1 MDQLTSHHHSPHTI
15 MFALIICHLAALAGS
30 LGFFFSHIDLR
41 QYPLYYLVPLI
52 LAVYIPLSVTFL
64 LPIDYISRNCGP
76 IDGLNLSDSAI
87 LFSWKATYWSTFLLT
102 WVLLPV
108 LQDFYKAGH
117 HLKIIRLKESMR
129 LNLKFQLIVLGVSI
143 AAAIYLILEVGLS
156 FNNMKLMIIAVSHI
170 YALVLALWLMAH
182 GLVTVAKNRWQE
194 GNLVQNLNHYY
205 LKVSSLVDALEDT
218 KMDLKEEVLS
228 VILLKENFTNA
239 QYSERFVFHDWI
251 MDLHLQIPDT
261 LRDQVRRNYVHDNSR
276 TITAE
281 QVTEKFMA
289 SLASKF
295 QRNLYNYQAYQS
307 DFDILFS
314 KISRLQAL
322 VEAKNT
328 RDVNERTEIMSQ
340 IPSRLPAK
348 LNFIIQCYVK
358 PIGARAI
365 SIALYAVCVVILQS
379 EFFHSTKISL
389 LDTFIFH
396 SGLQKSKY
404 LQVVASFLVFLYML
418 FCSLNSLTRLKVFN
432 MYHLVPR
439 NSDPVSATFY
449 ASNIARMTVP
459 LSYNFITLFTSRD
472 SVFEEWYGKSIHL
485 TGLFNMMNNWIPRLL
500 VVPVILT
507 TFNIYDKMKTK
518 LGLHSDFYGWADF
531 DDEEAIGSDNSQSK
545 RKDLLIVEGKR
556 IFTMEQARRN
566 NYVPSQTRL
575 YNLASSTNSYRDN
588 AAPPQDTGMA
598 NRIESYY
605 DDAEAFPSAQLS
617 IWGRLGGV
625 FSGFKG
631 AVETRLN
638 SSNYRDDE
646 EEETERLFL

>member
-1 MDQLTSHHHSPHTI
+1 
-15 MFALIICHLAALAGS
+15 MFALIICHLAALGGS

-41 QYPLYYLVPLI
+41 KYPLYYLVPLV

-64 LPIDYISRNCGP
+64 LPIDYISSNSGP
-76 IDGLNLSDSAI
+76 IGGLSLSESAT

-102 WVLLPV
+102 WVFLPI
-108 LQDFYKAGH
+108 LQDFYKTGH
-117 HLKIIRLKESMR
+117 YLKLNRLKESMR
-129 LNLKFQLIVLGVSI
+129 LNLRFQLIVLGVSI

-156 FNNMKLMIIAVSHI
+156 FTNMKLMIIAISHM

-182 GLVTVAKNRWQE
+182 GLVTVARNRWQE

-205 LKVSSLVDALEDT
+205 LKVSNLVDALEDV
-218 KMDLKEEVLS
+218 KVDLKEEVLT
-228 VILLKENFTNA
+228 VILLKENFTNSL
-239 QYSERFVFHDWI
+239 YSERFVFHDWI
-251 MDLHLQIPDT
+251 MDLHLQIPET
-261 LRDQVRRNYVHDNSR
+261 IRDQVRRNYVHDNSR

-289 SLASKF
+289 KLASKF
-295 QRNLYNYQAYQS
+295 QKNLYNFRAYES
-307 DFDILFS
+307 DYDILFS
-314 KISRLQAL
+314 QISRLQTL

-328 RDVNERTEIMSQ
+328 QDVSERERIMSAL
-340 IPSRLPAK
+340 PSRLPLK
-348 LNFIIQCYVK
+348 MNFILQCYVK
-358 PIGARAI
+358 PAGARVVA
-365 SIALYAVCVVILQS
+365 IALYAACFVILQS
-379 EFFHSTKISL
+379 EFFHSTKVSL
-389 LDTFIFH
+389 LDTFVFH
-396 SGLQKSKY
+396 SGLQKSVY
-404 LQVVASFLVFLYML
+404 LQFLATFFVFMYML

-432 MYHLVPR
+432 MYHLVPN
-439 NSDPVSATFY
+439 NSDPVSTTFY
-449 ASNIARMTVP
+449 ASYIARMTVP

-507 TFNIYDKMKTK
+507 TFNIYDKVKTR

-531 DDEEAIGSDNSQSK
+531 DDEEVIGTDSPQNK

-566 NYVPSQTRL
+566 NSIPLSTRQF
-575 YNLASSTNSYRDN
+575 NLSGSTNAYRDSE
-588 AAPPQDTGMA
+588 PQVQDATMS

-605 DDAEAFPSAQLS
+605 DDAEDFPSAQLS
-617 IWGRLGGV
+617 IWGRLGGM
-625 FSGFKG
+625 FSEIKD
-631 AVETRLN
+631 AVETRF
-638 SSNYRDDE
+638 STSNYHDD